1 MNFSKLLIDWYL
13 KNKRDL
19 PWRQLKDPYAIW
31 LSEIILQQTRVA
43 QGWAYYEKFLTQF
56 PSVFD
61 LAAASEQEVIK
72 CWQGLGYYSR
82 ARNLYKAAQIIVKDH
97 HGKMPK
103 TYDALQQLPGIGD
116 YTASAIASICFG
128 ENTPVVDGNVYRF
141 LGRFFG
147 ITTPINSSKGA
158 KEFKEL
164 AFELIDSKDPATF
177 NQAIMEFGALQC
189 KPQNPNCFACPFQ
202 SKCVAFDKNTIKSLP
217 VKINKPQIKKRH
229 FNYLVF
235 IGNASDTL
243 LIQRTGKGIWQNL
256 YEFPL
261 LESNSLIDEIALK
274 KHRDFPKWALTSL
287 SDISLY
293 NETPIVHKLSHQH
306 LITRF
311 WIVSAR
317 DLPAS
322 SIAVEKLEKYPI
334 SALTARFLNDFHF

>member
-1 MNFSKLLIDWYL
+1 MNFSNLLIDWYL

-19 PWRQLKDPYAIW
+19 PWRQLKEPYAIW

-43 QGWAYYEKFLTQF
+43 QGWAYYEKFLNQF

-61 LAAASEQEVIK
+61 LAVASEQDVIK

-82 ARNLYKAAQIIVKDH
+82 ARNLHKAAQIIVKDYR
-97 HGKMPK
+97 GKMPNS
-103 TYDALQQLPGIGD
+103 YDALLQLPGIGD
-116 YTASAIASICFG
+116 YTASAITSICFG
-128 ENTPVVDGNVYRF
+128 HKTPVVDGNVYRF

-147 ITTPINSSKGA
+147 IQTPINSSKGI
-158 KEFKEL
+158 KEYKEM

-189 KPQNPNCFACPFQ
+189 KPQNPNCSECPFQ
-202 SKCVAFDKNTIKSLP
+202 FKCVAFAENTIKSLP
-217 VKINKPQIKKRH
+217 VKINKTKIKTRH

-243 LIQRTGKGIWQNL
+243 LVRRTGKGIWQNL

-261 LESNSLIDEIALK
+261 LESDTLMSETALK
-274 KHRDFPKWALTSL
+274 NHSNFPKWALHSH
-287 SDISLY
+287 SEISLY

-306 LITRF
+306 LITQF
-311 WIVSAR
+311 WIVSAL

-322 SIAVEKLEKYPI
+322 SIAIEKLEKYPV